1 MFKDNIILASSSPR
15 RIEMMKANNINPVV
29 IPADIE
35 ENTPLYGGKT
45 ETCMFLALKKALSV
59 EANLSTK
66 LKTDNPYILAADTI
80 VYSDRIIGKPENKAD
95 ALKILMELSGR
106 AHYVVT
112 GVAVIK
118 AGTTSR
124 TVFSSI
130 TKVYFKEYTAE
141 DIADYLKTDEPY
153 DKAGAYAIQGY
164 FGKFVERYEGSLN
177 NVIGFP
183 LEKILPVLEELE
195 HETL

>member
-1 MFKDNIILASSSPR
+1 MYKDNIILASSSPR
-15 RIEMMKANNINPVV
+15 RIEMMKANNINPLI

-59 EANLSTK
+59 EANLSTE
-66 LKTDNPYILAADTI
+66 LKTDNPYILAADTV

-112 GVAVIK
+112 GVAVIR
-118 AGTTSR
+118 AGTSAR

-164 FGKFVERYEGSLN
+164 FGRFVERYEGSLN

-183 LEKILPVLEELE
+183 LEEILPVLEELE
-195 HETL
+195 HEAL

>member
-1 MFKDNIILASSSPR
+1 MFKNNIILASSSPR

-59 EANLSTK
+59 EANLSTE

>member
-1 MFKDNIILASSSPR
+1 MYKDNIILASSSPR
-15 RIEMMKANNINPVV
+15 RIEMMKANNINPIV
-29 IPADIE
+29 IPADIK
-35 ENTPLYGGKT
+35 ENAPVYGGKT

-59 EANLSTK
+59 EENLSAE
-66 LKTDNPYILAADTI
+66 LKEKNPYILAADTI
-80 VYSDRIIGKPENKAD
+80 VYNDKIIGKPENEAD
-95 ALKILMELSGR
+95 ALEILMNLSGK

-118 AGTTSR
+118 AGTTAR

-164 FGKFVERYEGSLN
+164 FGRFAERYEGSLN

-183 LEKILPVLEELE
+183 LEEILPVLEELE
-195 HETL
+195 NEAL

>member
-1 MFKDNIILASSSPR
+1 MFKANIILASSSPR